1 MKQLLLTY
9 GLKLLI
15 WLLEKAVEKISVK
28 KTNGTT
34 TTSDSNGEDAVVS
47 DDIVINPDTAKKF
60 AEFIKNHTKKEN

>member
-34 TTSDSNGEDAVVS
+34 ISDSNGEDAVVS

-60 AEFIKNHTKKEN
+60 AEFIKNHTKNEN

>member
-34 TTSDSNGEDAVVS
+34 TTSESNGEDAVVS

-60 AEFIKNHTKKEN
+60 AEFIKNHTKMEN

>member
-28 KTNGTT
+28 KTNGAT
-34 TTSDSNGEDAVVS
+34 TTSESNGEDAVVS

>member
-9 GLKLLI
+9 GLKLII

-34 TTSDSNGEDAVVS
+34 TISESNGEDAVVS